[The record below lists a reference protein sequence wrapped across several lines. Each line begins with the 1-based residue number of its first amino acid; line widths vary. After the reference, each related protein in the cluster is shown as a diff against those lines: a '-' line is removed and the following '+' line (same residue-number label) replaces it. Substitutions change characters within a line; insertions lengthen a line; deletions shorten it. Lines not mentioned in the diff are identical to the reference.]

1 MFSSEDPALGYGSAT
16 ALRTFLNAAAEHTD
30 WQVVTVRPGSRDR
43 SGRDDVD
50 VVPVAAGHARL
61 AQLVVFPLRAMV
73 IALGSTARDADIV
86 ISWQPL
92 PTALAG
98 YLAARRHGLPHV
110 VRTCGP
116 ELHRRWSRYH
126 LLSALARPL
135 TAWLLMSADA
145 VVVKSQLEL
154 SLLPRLVRPH
164 RVHLVPNAVARQT
177 WVRPTV
183 ADGPVPAP
191 PRLLAV
197 AQLEIHKGVDRL
209 IRAIAATGRKH
220 AGGLPLTV
228 AGHGSQ
234 RRQLE
239 ALARRSGA
247 EVTFVGRVPTEDMT
261 DVYRRHDVL
270 IVASEMEG
278 CSNAVLEAMAA
289 GLPIVGP
296 RSALDGLVLDGYN
309 GVVAAQADTAS
320 LATAI
325 HRFMHL
331 RAGWEQMRD
340 AARTVAEQHR
350 PEVLMLAY
358 DQLLTALTPVG
369 ST

>member
-1 MFSSEDPALGYGSAT
+1 MGYGSAT
-16 ALRTFLNAAAEHTD
+16 ALRTFLDAATEHTD
-30 WQVVTVRPGSRDR
+30 WQVVTVRPGSRDG
-43 SGRDDVD
+43 SGRDDVG

-61 AQLVVFPLRAMV
+61 TQLVVFPLRAMV
-73 IALGSTARDADIV
+73 IALGGTARDADVV

-92 PTALAG
+92 PTAVAG
-98 YLAARRHGLPHV
+98 HLAARRHGLPHV

-126 LLSALARPL
+126 LLSVLARPL
-135 TAWLLMSADA
+135 TAWLLRSADA
-145 VVVKSQLEL
+145 VVVKSRLEL
-154 SLLPRLVRPH
+154 SLLPQQVHPH
-164 RVHLVPNAVARQT
+164 RVHLVPNAVVRRTQ
-177 WVRPTV
+177 VRPIA
-183 ADGPVPAP
+183 ADQPVPAT

-209 IRAIAATGRKH
+209 IHAVAATGRKH

-234 RRQLE
+234 RLRLE
-239 ALARRSGA
+239 ALALRSGA
-247 EVTFVGRVPTEDMT
+247 EVTFVGRVPTENMAA
-261 DVYRRHDVL
+261 VYRGHDVL
-270 IVASEMEG
+270 VVASEMEG

-296 RSALDGLVLDGYN
+296 RAALDGLVLDGYN
-309 GVVAAQADTAS
+309 GVVAERTDTAA
-320 LATAI
+320 LAAAI
-325 HRFMHL
+325 HRFVHL
-331 RAGWEQMRD
+331 RAEWEQMRD

-350 PEVLMLAY
+350 PEVLVHAY
-358 DQLLTALTPVG
+358 DQLLTALAPAG